1 MKSLLSAL
9 FLPALIVSLF
19 VTGSISRADER
30 EKASPYPVDSP
41 EHQAL
46 SAASPS
52 LADEAF
58 SLRQDYWKGDLTT
71 RAGTALKLQFFK
83 GNTYRLFFGVAPS
96 ALAPGAI
103 LHLHL
108 IDSSN
113 AEVSHAAGKP
123 GEAAVALHFEN
134 TLKTGLYLVLM
145 RVELPPGPLTETE
158 VPAAMFYGWQ

>member
-1 MKSLLSAL
+1 MKSLPFAL
-9 FLPALIVSLF
+9 QIPAVIVTLLMAS
-19 VTGSISRADER
+19 TISQADER
-30 EKASPYPVDSP
+30 ENASPYPPDSP

-52 LADEAF
+52 LADESF
-58 SLRQDYWKGDLTT
+58 SLRQDYWKGQLTT

-96 ALAPGAI
+96 ALAPGAT

-108 IDSSN
+108 IDSEN

-134 TLKTGLYLVLM
+134 TRKTGLYLVLM